1 MQNAY
6 KFKNRVSDPDILLS
20 PDTLL
25 SPTKG
30 STLSRAHGR
39 PTISLLRARRTYNYS
54 VRESLPT
61 HSVRELI
68 FTYSAYEFILTAHE
82 NLELW
87 HTRALTV

>member
-30 STLSRAHGR
+30 GALSRAHGR
-39 PTISLLRARRTYNYS
+39 PTITECEISQS
-54 VRESLPT
+54 VSYQLK
-61 HSVRELI
+61 SKAQLI
-68 FTYSAYEFILTAHE
+68 DLYVFDIIYLAD
-82 NLELW
+82 
-87 HTRALTV
+87 